1 MLASISL
8 ALLAFSIVLVMS
20 GCTAQ
25 PTSGLPADS
34 PPIRTTAEFS
44 SWAGQAADMAPYAYQ
59 YRADRKADE
68 NPPESWV
75 MLMQYAHLPY
85 DKPVDADAPAIKK
98 VLRGLMWEEVR
109 PVQRV
114 ELSWPANAKRRPS
127 PDEVVLSF
135 FDATDDQAHTWWNPR
150 TVKEAGKPEVSADGP
165 TYVYKIPVGTW
176 ALVAAMRDEKVASA
190 FDIPAIR
197 AIVPDTWKKMNLE
210 IEWGFQDG
218 RDKLNYDG
226 RVEAYNGVLADVQ
239 PLADARATTMTGPG
253 AWQSAS
259 KGDGR
264 RGVRL
269 SVLYIGSPHWP
280 RVWPYHAQAQDVA
293 RTILTVWTRSGSFS
307 FNVSDLE
314 QGPILAPEYGFFV
327 RDTANHQAVPV
338 PEAAPA
344 VPNLTTRM
352 LAQKMDAIPGVPLI
366 RGWADNVIPWFGVNP
381 TDKPGA
387 AGSLTIPARAVAM
400 HPGPDHVVA
409 VGWRS
414 PIRGEVSIKGSVAM
428 GDSKGGNGIEWS
440 IVRENK
446 SGRQALA
453 HGAIGAGGAEP
464 IPDQANAKQLADVT
478 VESGDMVSLVVGPK
492 DGNHSCDTTVIELTI
507 AQAGGQ
513 GRVWSL
519 AKDVIDN
526 IHAGNPHADSLGN
539 ADVWRFYS
547 LDTPQ
552 PTLRPAV
559 SEPPFRM
566 ESTARTAKEF
576 VSELAAR
583 NLSTVRQRVRQHSEQ
598 TWAQAVAAMRPG
610 ESLPP
615 FPTPPFEPAMRVEV
629 PCEQLTAQWNLGAWH
644 ILRRTPKDANG
655 KCFFNDYPFGV
666 LASETYQIL
675 HALDLQGMHKEAA
688 EGLDQWMRL
697 PMEHKIVPGQGG
709 HNGAA
714 RPDRPLGNFS
724 DGYGCLT
731 HAEGPPGIGENMDG
745 IHCMG
750 PGAIMFALW
759 EHFRLTGD
767 MEWLKAN
774 VPRMKANAQWILR
787 QRQLLASTLP
797 GGQRLWCKGLQP
809 AQVVTPDSMCMHMQF
824 YETEAYYWLAV
835 HHMAEMLAMID
846 PKEGA
851 KMSAEAE
858 AYRKDLLAAIDQSI
872 ALTPVVP
879 VRDGTYHSFIPFA
892 PYVRGFA
899 SGAWGW
905 QRCQGH
911 VGAIY
916 WDTVQSA
923 DPLVSPSGLLSP
935 QDPRVQG
942 HLDVLEDRLLLEN
955 SKIHERSGGRFDP
968 QKDWFDQASWQYQCG
983 LERHANIHLGADD
996 IPNFIRSMLNQYA
1009 VDIQP
1014 GEYTFREHTTGGP
1027 PDKSFE
1033 ESAFLERFRMMLVM
1047 EEGPNLWLAR
1057 ATPRAWLEQGKKIS
1071 VQHAP
1076 THFGDVAYEIVS
1088 NVDAGRIV
1096 ATITMPTRGPPQA
1109 VLLRLRHPKALP
1121 IKSVTVNGK
1130 AWKDFSHGDADK
1142 GWIRLSH
1149 VTGTVQIEVAY
1160 R

>member
-1 MLASISL
+1 MLTAMSV
-8 ALLAFSIVLVMS
+8 ALLVFSLLFAMS
-20 GCTAQ
+20 GCGAQ
-25 PTSGLPADS
+25 PSAGPAADS
-34 PPIRTTAEFS
+34 PPAATEAELAA
-44 SWAGQAADMAPYAYQ
+44 WAGQAADMAPYAYQ
-59 YRADRKADE
+59 YRADRKADD

-75 MLMQYAHLPY
+75 MLMQYANLPY
-85 DKPVDADAPAIKK
+85 DKPVDTNAPAIKK
-98 VLRGLMWEEVR
+98 VLCGLMWEEVR
-109 PVQRV
+109 PVRRG
-114 ELSWPANAKRRPS
+114 ELSWPANAANRPS
-127 PDEVVLSF
+127 PDEVVLSYF
-135 FDATDDQAHTWWNPR
+135 EATDDLAHTWWNPR
-150 TVKEAGKPEVSADGP
+150 TVKEAARPEVSADGC
-165 TYVYKIPVGTW
+165 TYVYAIPVGTW
-176 ALVAAMRDEKVASA
+176 AVVAAVRGEKDASA
-190 FDIPAIR
+190 FALPAVR
-197 AIVPDTWKKMNLE
+197 ALVPDTWKKMDIE

-218 RDKLNYDG
+218 RDKLDYGG
-226 RVEAYNGVLADVQ
+226 RVEPYNGVLAEAH
-239 PLADARATTMTGPG
+239 PLAGGGGTTMTGPG
-253 AWQSAS
+253 AWRSAA

-264 RGVRL
+264 RGVRM

-280 RVWPYHAQAQDVA
+280 RVWPYHAQTQDVA
-293 RTILTVWTRSGSFS
+293 RTILTVWTQSGSFS
-307 FNVSDLE
+307 FNVADLE

-327 RDTANHQAVPV
+327 RATSPQAASNADSPSSVPV
-338 PEAAPA
+338 
-344 VPNLTTRM
+344 LTTRM
-352 LAQKMDAIPGVPLI
+352 LGQKMEAIPGVPLVQ
-366 RGWADNVIPWFGVNP
+366 GWSDNVIPWFGANP
-381 TDKPGA
+381 TDKPGVS
-387 AGSLTIPARAVAM
+387 GSLTVPARSVAM
-400 HPGPDHVVA
+400 HPGPDHVVCA
-409 VGWRS
+409 GWRS
-414 PIRGEVSIKGSVAM
+414 PIRGRVRIAGRVAM
-428 GDSKGGNGIEWS
+428 GDSAGGNGIEWS
-440 IVRENK
+440 IVRDSK
-446 SGRQALA
+446 SARQALLS
-453 HGAIGAGGAEP
+453 GAVGTGGSQA
-464 IPDQANAKQLADVT
+464 IPAQADAKKLGEVDVET
-478 VESGDMVSLVVGPK
+478 GDVLSLVVGAK
-492 DGNHSCDTTVIELTI
+492 NGNHSCDTTVVELTI
-507 AQAGGQ
+507 AEVGGQ
-513 GRVWSL
+513 GRLWNL
-519 AKDVIDN
+519 AKDVIDS
-526 IHAGNPHADSLGN
+526 IHGGNPHADSLGN

-552 PTLRPAV
+552 CTL
-559 SEPPFRM
+559 STEPSMPPIRM
-566 ESTARTAKEF
+566 ESAATTAREF
-576 VSELAAR
+576 VKELAGRKLA
-583 NLSTVRQRVRQHSEQ
+583 TIRQRVREHTEQ

-615 FPTPPFEPAMRVEV
+615 LPAPPFEPAMQVQV
-629 PCEQLTAQWNLGAWH
+629 PCEQMTAQWKLGAWH

-655 KCFFNDYPFGV
+655 KCLFNDYPFGI
-666 LASETYQIL
+666 LASETYLIL

-688 EGLDQWMRL
+688 EGLDQWLRL

-731 HAEGPPGIGENMDG
+731 HAEGSPGFGDNMDG

-767 MEWLKAN
+767 MEWLKAHA
-774 VPRMKANAQWILR
+774 PRMKANAQWILR
-787 QRQLLASTLP
+787 QRQLLAGILP
-797 GGQRLWCKGLQP
+797 GGRRLWSKGLQP

-824 YETEAYYWLAV
+824 YETEAYYWLGV
-835 HHMAEMLAMID
+835 KHMAEMLAMID

-858 AYRKDLLAAIDQSI
+858 AYRKDLLAAIDRSI

-935 QDPRVQG
+935 RDPRVQG

-955 SKIHERSGGRFDP
+955 SKIQERFGGRFDA

-983 LERHANIHLGADD
+983 LERHANIHLADD
-996 IPNFIRSMLNQYA
+996 DAPNFIRSMLNQYA

-1047 EEGPNLWLAR
+1047 EEGENLWLAR

-1071 VQHAP
+1071 VQNAP
-1076 THFGDVAYEIVS
+1076 THFGPVAFEIAS
-1088 NVDAGRIV
+1088 DVDAGRIV
-1096 ATITMPTRGPPQA
+1096 ATVEMPTRTPPQA

-1121 IKSVTVNGK
+1121 IKNVTVNGK
-1130 AWKDFSHGDADK
+1130 AWNDFDADK
-1142 GWIRLSH
+1142 ELVRLSN
-1149 VTGTVQIEVAY
+1149 VTGIVKVEVAY
-1160 R
+1160 K